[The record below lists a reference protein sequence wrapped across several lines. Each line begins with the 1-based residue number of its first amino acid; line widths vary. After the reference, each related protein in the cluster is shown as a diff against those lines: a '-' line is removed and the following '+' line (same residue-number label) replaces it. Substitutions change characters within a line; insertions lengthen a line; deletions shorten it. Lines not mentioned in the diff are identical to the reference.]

1 MKSVA
6 VFCGANDGSLPVYSE
21 QARHLGGRLAE
32 IGIRVVYGG
41 AKIGIMGKVAEGALN
56 AGGEVIGVIP
66 SFLQTIE
73 VAHDNLTEMLVV
85 ETMHERKT
93 KMNELSEGII
103 ALPGGF
109 GTMEEFF
116 EILTWGQLGLHS
128 KPMGLLNIDGFYDS
142 LVTQFDVMVDNKL
155 LKPDNREMVL
165 VSNNIDD
172 LLDRMRQYKAP
183 AVAKWIT
190 PQRT

>member
-6 VFCGANDGSLPVYSE
+6 VFCGASDGSLPIYSE
-21 QARHLGGRLAE
+21 QAQNLGEKLASD
-32 IGIRVVYGG
+32 GIRVIYGG

-66 SFLQTIE
+66 SFLQTVE
-73 VAHDNLTEMLVV
+73 VAHDSLTEMFVV
-85 ETMHERKT
+85 KTMHERKT
-93 KMNELSEGII
+93 KMNELSDGII

-128 KPMGLLNIDGFYDS
+128 KPMGLLNVNGFYDS
-142 LVTQFDVMVDNKL
+142 LIAQFDVMVDSQL
-155 LKPDNREMVL
+155 LKSVNREMVL
-165 VSNNIDD
+165 VSDSIND
-172 LLDRMRQYKAP
+172 LLVKMQKYKAP
-183 AVAKWIT
+183 SVEKWIT
-190 PQRT
+190 TQRT

>member
-1 MKSVA
+1 MKSIA
-6 VFCGANDGSLPVYSE
+6 VFCGANDGSLPIYSE
-21 QARHLGGRLAE
+21 KAQHLGGKLAE
-32 IGIRVVYGG
+32 MGIRVIYGG

-66 SFLQTIE
+66 NFLQTVE
-73 VAHDNLTEMLVV
+73 VAHENLTQLLVV

-93 KMNELSEGII
+93 KMNELSDGII

-128 KPMGLLNIDGFYDS
+128 KPMGLLNVNGFYDS
-142 LVTQFDVMVDNKL
+142 LIAQFDVMVDNKL
-155 LKPDNREMVL
+155 LKPVNREMVL
-165 VSNNIDD
+165 VSDKTDD
-172 LLDRMRQYKAP
+172 LLVRMKQYKAP
-183 AVAKWIT
+183 SVAKWIT